1 MFDLD
6 VPYTTIQKQK
16 DLLDK
21 LYELGYRSIA
31 LSEESDGNLKKCKP
45 CSIPYQEFMNEYN
58 KKVMERSTPV
68 YSASQLNPNHNVLN
82 IYTRL
87 NINMDNPSQNYSI
100 SNQSI
105 VNTYHLIA
113 VKPSTEKLF
122 QMACQQLEIN
132 IIQLDMSVKLPFPLK
147 NTNVNMAMQR
157 GIVFEI
163 SYGQAIRGK
172 IG

>member
-6 VPYTTIQKQK
+6 VPYATIQKQK
-16 DLLDK
+16 KVLDT

-31 LSEESDGNLKKCKP
+31 LSEESDGNMKKCKP
-45 CSIPYQEFMNEYN
+45 CSIPYQEYMNEFN
-58 KKVMERSTPV
+58 KNLMEKSAPV

-87 NINMDNPSQNYSI
+87 NINMDNPAHNYSI

-122 QMACQQLEIN
+122 QMACQQLEID

-147 NTNVNMAMQR
+147 NTNINMAIQR

-163 SYGQAIRGK
+163 GYGQAIRGRK
-172 IG
+172 G